1 MRKVSFVPLFLT
13 LLSILILF
21 SGCGSPS
28 SKSSSSGRIFQT
40 ETPGP
45 TPTPLPT
52 AMPIPSQ
59 AELNGRFNAEIN
71 PLIEKLMAA
80 SLDPAAVVNAEY
92 EIIYVPQ
99 TDRLYFT
106 QSILHLTRP
115 APSSGSKHAYI
126 LYNYSR
132 GGDLGK
138 SYKNKPKFYENQ
150 PDTQTITS
158 SIRLVIEDQGKFT
171 LVQEKEATGGEG
183 SKSYQELVTN
193 SVLTLDKLP
202 VDSQIT
208 VNHDLEE
215 IIGYACGIDMT
226 PTFDFY
232 RRAEVLSKTLQ
243 SDYWADRRQGILAL
257 LAMNPLPTSIAS
269 NIYDYLSDADV
280 GNEVAETL
288 ARIADD
294 PQVFKMVL
302 EAAISPIVES
312 RQRAAFILGSI
323 PSKPGSS
330 LAPLMKLV
338 TDNDSTV
345 RDSAAQGLA
354 KLDNPTAVD
363 QLIVMLDDPNETT
376 RQYAVEAL
384 SQYYSNKALAVPKL
398 TTMLKENSPLIRQA
412 VARSLRYMRE
422 DAKGALP
429 ELIDAARKEKDPD
442 AFRAEIETIADISS
456 EAETL
461 PLLKESMVSTWSE
474 IRIVT
479 CSILSMY
486 YRVSGITDILLIGL
500 SDKDDAV
507 REAAAAS
514 LTTLESL
521 AAISTPDWPGEEAK
535 SAIPAL
541 ITALNDSSENVKYQA
556 SDALG
561 KLGTAARSAVPALID
576 AMKKDE
582 NNRYYYVSA
591 LQEITKVDFSEDTQK
606 WADWWEENKNQ

>member
-1 MRKVSFVPLFLT
+1 MRKVSFFSISLIIFF
-13 LLSILILF
+13 ILILLA
-21 SGCGSPS
+21 GCGSPS
-28 SKSSSSGRIFQT
+28 DKSSSRSHIFQT
-40 ETPGP
+40 ETPSAS
-45 TPTPLPT
+45 PTPLPT
-52 AMPIPSQ
+52 AMPLPSQ

-71 PLIEKLMAA
+71 PLIEKLMTA
-80 SLDPAAVVNAEY
+80 SSDPAAVVNAEY

-132 GGDLGK
+132 GGNLGK
-138 SYKNKPKFYENQ
+138 SYKDKPKFYENQ

-193 SVLTLDKLP
+193 SVPPLDKLP
-202 VDSQIT
+202 VDSQTT
-208 VNHDLEE
+208 VKHDLEE

-226 PTFDFY
+226 ETFDFY
-232 RRAEVLSKTLQ
+232 RRAEVLSTTLQ
-243 SDYWADRRQGILAL
+243 SENWADRRQGIHAL
-257 LAMNPLPTSIAS
+257 LAMNPLPTSIAT

-280 GNEVAETL
+280 GFEVAETL

-294 PQVFKMVL
+294 PQVFQMVL
-302 EAAISPIVES
+302 EAANSPIVEN
-312 RQRAAFILGSI
+312 RQRAAYILGSI

-330 LAPLMKLV
+330 VAPLMKLI

-345 RDSAAQGLA
+345 REAAAQGLS
-354 KLDNPTAVD
+354 KLNNPVAVD

-384 SQYYSNKALAVPKL
+384 SQYYSNKAPAVPKL
-398 TTMLKENSPLIRQA
+398 TSMLQENSPLIRQA

-422 DAKGALP
+422 DAKSALP
-429 ELIDAARKEKDPD
+429 KLIEAAKNEKDPA
-442 AFRAEIETIADISS
+442 AFRAEIETIADLSS

-461 PLLKESMVSTWSE
+461 PLLKESMSSSRVE
-474 IRIVT
+474 IRLET
-479 CSILSMY
+479 CSILSYY
-486 YRVSGITDILLIGL
+486 YRVPGTTDPLITGL
-500 SDKDDAV
+500 SDKDDSV
-507 REAAAAS
+507 REQAAIS
-514 LTTLESL
+514 LAMLESM
-521 AAISTPDWPGEEAK
+521 AAISTPNWPGEEAK

-541 ITALNDSSENVKYQA
+541 ITALNDSSENVKYSA
-556 SDALG
+556 SEALG
-561 KLGTAARSAVPALID
+561 KLGTAARSAVPALIN
-576 AMKKDE
+576 AMKQDE